1 MKKNIKNIV
10 TACLI
15 GVSTINMAT
24 AMESRHNQSSEPV
37 KVHVPDVENDFKS
50 GLSGVD
56 DEKRRLKAI
65 EVKDKKD
72 FNEKVAFL
80 ERKVKKNPNL
90 RDNKIEL
97 VKLYLYGVNSGY
109 LKESDPKLSLKNMER
124 LLLPLA
130 MKDDGDAQILL
141 AVSYLVYENLQESF
155 KWAWMASQNPNSAYP
170 IHAMEIMQLIYIIE
184 QGDVEKYVGDTDK
197 TLLKL
202 RPEYKK
208 EYEEVL
214 KRRAEYK
221 AKREQALKALETQ
234 YLEND
239 EDSEE
244 SLMENK

>member
-1 MKKNIKNIV
+1 MKKNIKAIV
-10 TACLI
+10 IACLV
-15 GVSTINMAT
+15 GVSTINIAT
-24 AMESRHNQSSEPV
+24 AMESHNIQSNNPM

-72 FNEKVAFL
+72 FNEKVSFL
-80 ERKVKKNPNL
+80 EKKVKKHPNL
-90 RDNKIEL
+90 RDSKIEL

-184 QGDVEKYVGDTDK
+184 QGDVEKYVDETDK
-197 TLLKL
+197 TLLQL
-202 RPEYKK
+202 RPEYKN

-221 AKREQALKALETQ
+221 AKREEALKALETK
-234 YLEND
+234 YLE
-239 EDSEE
+239 EEVEREE
-244 SLMENK
+244 SLGENK